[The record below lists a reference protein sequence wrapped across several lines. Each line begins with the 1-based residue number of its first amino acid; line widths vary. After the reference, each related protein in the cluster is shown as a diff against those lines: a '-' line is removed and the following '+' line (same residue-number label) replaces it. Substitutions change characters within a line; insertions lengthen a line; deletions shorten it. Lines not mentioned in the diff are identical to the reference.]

1 MIGWAWVAQSAAPDE
16 GDDMARV
23 LITGCSTGIGRAT
36 AVELTARGH
45 DVVASARRLAA
56 IEDLDVAAR
65 LELDVDDDASVAA
78 AVAAAGDLDVL
89 VNNAGW
95 EAAGPIERTPVD
107 RIKAMFETN
116 VFGVAR
122 MVQAVTPAMRE
133 RGAGTIV
140 NVSSMAG
147 RVAAP
152 LNGFYAASKFA
163 VEALSESLHYE
174 VGHFGIRV
182 VIIEPG
188 AIETAFGDNQQRF
201 GEDTAPYD
209 ELRRQWDAA
218 SEVLGGGGPAPGP
231 ELVATAIAD
240 AIEAPDTPLRV
251 PVGAD
256 AELVSSVRAANDDAT
271 FEATMRE
278 TLGLTW

>member
-1 MIGWAWVAQSAAPDE
+1 
-16 GDDMARV
+16 MARA

-45 DVVASARRLAA
+45 EVVATARRPAA
-56 IEDLDVAAR
+56 LDDLDVAAR
-65 LELDVDDDASVAA
+65 LALDVDDDASVAA
-78 AVAAAGDLDVL
+78 AVAAAGEVDVL

-95 EAAGPIERTPVD
+95 EAGGPVERVPIDAV
-107 RIKAMFETN
+107 KAMFETN

-122 MVQAVTPAMRE
+122 MVQAVAPGLRAK
-133 RGAGTIV
+133 GAGTIV

-152 LNGFYAASKFA
+152 LNAYYSASKFA
-163 VEALSESLHYE
+163 VEAISESLHYE
-174 VGHFGIRV
+174 LGHFGIRV
-182 VIIEPG
+182 VVIEPG
-188 AIETAFGDNQQRF
+188 NIATNFGDNVQRF

-218 SEVLGGGGPAPGP
+218 SEVLGGGGDAPGP

-240 AIEAPDTPLRV
+240 AIEAADPPLRI
-251 PVGAD
+251 PVGPD
-256 AELVSSVRAANDDAT
+256 AEMVAAVRSSSDDAA
-271 FEATMRE
+271 FEATMRA
-278 TLGLTW
+278 TLGLSW

>member
-1 MIGWAWVAQSAAPDE
+1 
-16 GDDMARV
+16 MARV

-36 AVELTARGH
+36 AVELAARGH
-45 DVVASARRLAA
+45 DVVATARRLDAL
-56 IEDLDVAAR
+56 DGLDVAAR

-78 AVAAAGDLDVL
+78 AVAAAGPVDVL

-95 EAAGPIERTPVD
+95 EAAGPVERTPID
-107 RIKAMFETN
+107 RVKAMFETN

-122 MVQAVTPAMRE
+122 MVQAVAPRLRE
-133 RGAGTIV
+133 RGSGTIV

-174 VGHFGIRV
+174 LGHFGIRV

-188 AIETAFGDNQQRF
+188 NIDTAFGDNGQRF

-209 ELRRQWDAA
+209 DLRRQWDAA
-218 SEVLGGGGPAPGP
+218 SEVLGGGGDAPGP
-231 ELVATAIAD
+231 DLVATAIAD
-240 AIEAPDTPLRV
+240 AVEADEPPLRV

-256 AELVSSVRAANDDAT
+256 AEMVAAVRAASDDAG
-271 FEATMRE
+271 FEAAMRE

>member
-1 MIGWAWVAQSAAPDE
+1 
-16 GDDMARV
+16 MARV

-36 AVELTARGH
+36 AVEMATRGH
-45 DVVASARRLAA
+45 DVVATARRPETL
-56 IEDLDVAAR
+56 DGLDVAAR

-95 EAAGPIERTPVD
+95 EVGGPIERAPLD
-107 RIKAMFETN
+107 RVKAMFETN

-122 MVQAVTPAMRE
+122 MVQAVAPGMRA

-147 RVAAP
+147 KVAAP

-174 VGHFGIRV
+174 LGHFGVRV

-188 AIETAFGDNQQRF
+188 NIETAFGDNVQRF

-209 ELRRQWDAA
+209 DLRREWDTAA
-218 SEVLGGGGPAPGP
+218 EVLAGGDEVPGP

-240 AIEAPDTPLRV
+240 AVEADAPPLRI

-256 AELVSSVRAANDDAT
+256 AEMVAAVRAASDDAT

-278 TLGLTW
+278 TLGLAW

>member
-1 MIGWAWVAQSAAPDE
+1 
-16 GDDMARV
+16 MARV

-45 DVVASARRLAA
+45 EVVATARRVEAM
-56 IEDLDVAAR
+56 EGLDVAAA
-65 LELDVDDDASVAA
+65 LELDVDDDTSVIG
-78 AVAAAGDLDVL
+78 AVAAAGDIDVL

-95 EAAGPIERTPVD
+95 EAGGPVERVPLERV
-107 RIKAMFETN
+107 KAMFETN

-122 MVQAVTPAMRE
+122 MVQAVAPGLRAK
-133 RGAGTIV
+133 GGGTIV

-152 LNGFYAASKFA
+152 LNAFYSASKFA
-163 VEALSESLHYE
+163 VEAISESLHYE
-174 VGHFGIRV
+174 LGHFGIRV

-188 AIETAFGDNQQRF
+188 NIATNFGDIVQRF
-201 GEDTAPYD
+201 GEDTAPWD
-209 ELRRQWDAA
+209 ELRAEWDTA
-218 SEVLGGGGPAPGP
+218 SEVLGGGGEVPGP
-231 ELVATAIAD
+231 DLVATAIAD
-240 AIEAPDTPLRV
+240 AIEADETPLRI

-256 AELVSSVRAANDDAT
+256 AEMVAAVRSSSDDAT

>member
-1 MIGWAWVAQSAAPDE
+1 MG
-16 GDDMARV
+16 RV

-45 DVVASARRLAA
+45 EVVATARR
-56 IEDLDVAAR
+56 IEALEGLDVAAT
-65 LELDVDDDASVAA
+65 LTLDVDDDASVAA
-78 AVAAAGDLDVL
+78 AVAAAGEVDVL

-95 EAAGPIERTPVD
+95 EAGGPVERVPLERV
-107 RIKAMFETN
+107 RAMFETN

-122 MVQAVTPAMRE
+122 MVQAVAPQLRAK
-133 RGAGTIV
+133 GAGTIV

-152 LNGFYAASKFA
+152 LNAYYSASKFA

-174 VGHFGIRV
+174 LGHFGVRV
-182 VIIEPG
+182 VIVEPG
-188 AIETAFGDNQQRF
+188 NIATSFGDNVQRF

-218 SEVLGGGGPAPGP
+218 SEVLGGGGEAPGP
-231 ELVATAIAD
+231 ELVASAIAD
-240 AIEAPDTPLRV
+240 AVEAADPPLRI
-251 PVGAD
+251 PVGPD
-256 AELVSSVRAANDDAT
+256 AEMIAAVRSSSDDAS
-271 FEATMRE
+271 FEATMRA

>member
-1 MIGWAWVAQSAAPDE
+1 
-16 GDDMARV
+16 MARV

-45 DVVASARRLAA
+45 DVVATARRREAL
-56 IEDLDVAAR
+56 EGLEVAAA
-65 LELDVDDDASVAA
+65 LELDVDDDTSVIG

-95 EAAGPIERTPVD
+95 EAAGPVERVPLERV
-107 RIKAMFETN
+107 KAMFDTN
-116 VFGVAR
+116 VLGVAR
-122 MVQAVTPAMRE
+122 LVQAVAPSMRAK
-133 RGAGTIV
+133 GAGTIV

-152 LNGFYAASKFA
+152 LNGFYSASKFA

-174 VGHFGIRV
+174 LGHFGIRV

-188 AIETAFGDNQQRF
+188 NIATSFGDNAQRY
-201 GEDTAPYD
+201 GEDTAPWD
-209 ELRRQWDAA
+209 ELRAAWDTA
-218 SEVLGGGGPAPGP
+218 SEVLSGGGEAPGP

-240 AIEAPDTPLRV
+240 AVEAEETPLRI

-256 AELVSSVRAANDDAT
+256 AEMVAAVRSSSDDAT

-278 TLGLTW
+278 TLGLSW